1 MLTFVPQSFEI
12 AARPTGVVLSKQAA
26 PFSLKPVHK
35 YQGILRQPTII
46 LLFAAMLLAFVQQ
59 DEPEDA
65 AALGQMLFKDP
76 ILSSDRSI
84 ACSSCHL
91 PAFSFSDT
99 VAVSKGVGGALG
111 TRNTPAITNMA
122 ARSAFFWDGRA
133 ATLEQQVLMPIQTAH
148 EMNLPL
154 PMAVERLRSDEN
166 YRHYF
171 KKIFKQKPDTTNLA
185 VALAAFVRNL
195 ETGSTPFDRYVRRD
209 RTAMTEAAIRGRFI
223 FMNKGKCFD
232 CHFTPDFTGD
242 EFRNIGLYNGID
254 LNDLGRFN
262 VTHQEAD
269 KGKFKVPGLR
279 NVALTAPYMHDGRF
293 KTLKEVIDYY
303 DRPNDF
309 VANSIG
315 RDSLLAKPLLL
326 TEQERA
332 DLEAFLHAL
341 TEG

>member
-1 MLTFVPQSFEI
+1 MQRILI
-12 AARPTGVVLSKQAA
+12 A
-26 PFSLKPVHK
+26 FF
-35 YQGILRQPTII
+35 
-46 LLFAAMLLAFVQQ
+46 LFAALAAFTRQN
-59 DEPEDA
+59 EPEDA
-65 AALGQMLFKDP
+65 TALGQLLFNDQ

-99 VAVSKGVGGALG
+99 TTFSKGVGGALG

-154 PMAVERLRSDEN
+154 PLAVERLRNDER
-166 YRHYF
+166 YSRYF
-171 KKIFKQKPDTTNLA
+171 KKIFRQAPDTTNLA
-185 VALAAFVRNL
+185 LALATFVRSL
-195 ETGSTPFDRYVRRD
+195 ETGSTPFDRYVQRN
-209 RTAMTEAAIRGRFI
+209 RTAMTESAIRGRLV

-242 EFRNIGLYNGID
+242 EFRNIGLYNGLD
-254 LNDLGRFN
+254 LQDVGRYQ
-262 VTHQEAD
+262 VTHNEAD

-279 NVALTAPYMHDGRF
+279 NIALTAPYMHNGQFR
-293 KTLKEVIDYY
+293 TLREVIDYY
-303 DRPNDF
+303 DHPNDLIPN
-309 VANSIG
+309 AIG

-326 TEQERA
+326 TETEKV